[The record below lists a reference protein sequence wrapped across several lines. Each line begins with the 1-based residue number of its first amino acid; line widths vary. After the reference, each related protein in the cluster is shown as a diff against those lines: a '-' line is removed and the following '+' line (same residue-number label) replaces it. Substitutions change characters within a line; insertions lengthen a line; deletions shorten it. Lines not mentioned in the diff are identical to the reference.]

1 MTTHHITTLPAL
13 RQLYGPARERSLKKE
28 IPALDAHAVQFIG
41 LSPFVVLAS
50 SDASGQMDASP
61 RGGDAGF
68 VKVLNAQTLLLPD
81 APGNN
86 RLDTLENIIATGRL
100 GLLFMVPGFD
110 ETLRVNGRAVLSTNP
125 PDLALCA
132 DALRTPAM
140 VIRLTVES
148 VYLHCAKAFM
158 RSGLWDA
165 TRHTDRAQLPS
176 MAEMMR
182 DQIRAFKGEE
192 IEAEA
197 QDQML
202 ARYRQSL

>member
-1 MTTHHITTLPAL
+1 MTSHQITTLPAL
-13 RQLYGPARERSLKKE
+13 RQLYGAARERSLKKE
-28 IPALDAHAVQFIG
+28 IPSLDAHAVRFIA

-68 VKVLNAQTLLLPD
+68 VKVLDTQTLLVPD

-100 GLLFMVPGFD
+100 GTLFMVPGFD
-110 ETLRVNGRAVLSTNP
+110 ETLRVNGRAVLSTDP
-125 PDLALCA
+125 ADLALCA
-132 DALRTPAM
+132 DARRTPSL

-165 TRHTDRAQLPS
+165 SRHTDRAQLPS

-192 IEAEA
+192 IEAESQA
-197 QDQML
+197 QML
-202 ARYRQSL
+202 ERYQQSL

>member
-1 MTTHHITTLPAL
+1 MVNAVAVAAAAAILTDEIDILPRVGIPVIRVPGL
-13 RQLYGPARERSLKKE
+13 RQHVGEIAARFHGYPSRQMRVIAVTGTNGKTTV
-28 IPALDAHAVQFIG
+28 AH
-41 LSPFVVLAS
+41 
-50 SDASGQMDASP
+50 
-61 RGGDAGF
+61 
-68 VKVLNAQTLLLPD
+68 
-81 APGNN
+81 
-86 RLDTLENIIATGRL
+86 
-100 GLLFMVPGFD
+100 
-110 ETLRVNGRAVLSTNP
+110 
-125 PDLALCA
+125 LCA